1 MRTSSLIRWSGL
13 AAIVGGALWVG
24 KVLYEM
30 NDETVYVRDITDYM
44 FFVVPL
50 LLLAGLTGLYALG
63 GRRSGQRGQ
72 GGLIGFFLGVLGL
85 VAISVSFGLWTLGMV
100 SDVLWGILLGLLP
113 LALGLLILGGSIIES
128 GALGRAKVLPLILG
142 FVSILALILPPW
154 NVAGV
159 VVWALLGG
167 GWILLGIAIWA
178 SGRERAAQPARAQ
191 G

>member
-13 AAIVGGALWVG
+13 AAILGGALWIA

-30 NDETVYVRDITDYM
+30 NDETVYARDITDYM

-50 LLLAGLTGLYALG
+50 LLLVGLTGLYALG

-85 VAISVSFGLWTLGMV
+85 LAISVSFGLWTLGMV

-128 GALGRAKVLPLILG
+128 GALGRANALPLVLG

-167 GWILLGIAIWA
+167 GWSLLGIAIWV
-178 SGRERAAQPARAQ
+178 SGSCAVQPARVQ
-191 G
+191 